1 LRDLADEFATVAAQ
15 ARNDIVDVVDSE
27 HDARMPSAFA
37 GALAG
42 SVLTARRRVRVE
54 LRQLNPAVA
63 VRRPHHGE
71 VRNERR

>member
-1 LRDLADEFATVAAQ
+1 
-15 ARNDIVDVVDSE
+15 
-27 HDARMPSAFA
+27 MPSAFA

-54 LRQLNPAVA
+54 LRQVNPAVD

-71 VRNERR
+71 VGTNVAERFEVVAWVIDAISITMRAARKAFSG